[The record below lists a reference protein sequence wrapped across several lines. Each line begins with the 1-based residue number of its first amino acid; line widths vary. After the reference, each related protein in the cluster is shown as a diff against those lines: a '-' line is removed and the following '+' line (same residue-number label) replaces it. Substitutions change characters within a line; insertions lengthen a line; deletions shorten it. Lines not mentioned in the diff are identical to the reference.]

1 MKKLMFTAAVAA
13 AGGLMA
19 IESANTVG
27 FTTADV
33 PKGEFG
39 QLAVQFEKTGG
50 GNATVDQLFK
60 GEITGVEAEFEPT
73 TYVVTSESKQKAA
86 QIQVWTGSEYNYYY
100 YFSNAWDP
108 TLNDGE
114 GGETTGWA
122 DGIIGEIATDT
133 LAPGQA
139 AWVKATT
146 ANTHIVQAGQVYDGS
161 YEKSCPKGEFVMIA
175 NTMPTALDL
184 NDATQIEF
192 AGLTPVAADFDPATF
207 VVTSASKQNA
217 AQIQVWTGSE
227 YVYYY
232 YFSNAWD
239 STLNGGEGGEVTAW
253 ADGIIGE
260 VVADKI
266 PTGQGFWLKAT
277 TSATTVTINK

>member
-13 AGGLMA
+13 AGSLMA

-50 GNATVDQLFK
+50 GNATVDELFK
-60 GEITGVEAEFEPT
+60 GEITGVEAEFDSNYLVT
-73 TYVVTSESKQKAA
+73 TESQRKAA

-108 TLNDGE
+108 SLNNGQ
-114 GGETTGWA
+114 GGETAAWA
-122 DGIIGEIATDT
+122 DGNFGVLASDT
-133 LAPGQA
+133 IAPGQA
-139 AWVKATT
+139 VWVKATT

-161 YEKSCPKGEFVMIA
+161 YEKSCPKGEFIMIA
-175 NTMPTALDL
+175 NTLPTALDI
-184 NDATQIEF
+184 NDASQIEF
-192 AGLTPVAADFDPATF
+192 AGLTPVAADFDSSYL
-207 VVTSASKQNA
+207 VTSESQRNA

-239 STLNGGEGGEVTAW
+239 QSLNGGQGGEITAW
-253 ADGIIGE
+253 ADGNFG
-260 VVADKI
+260 VAVTDKI
-266 PTGQGFWLKAT
+266 PVGQGFWLKAT
-277 TSATTVTINK
+277 TSATTVTVNK

>member
-39 QLAVQFEKTGG
+39 QLAIQFEKTGG
-50 GNATVDQLFK
+50 GNATVDELFK
-60 GEITGVEAEFEPT
+60 GTLTGVVAEFDANYE
-73 TYVVTSESKQKAA
+73 VTSDSLDAA
-86 QIQVWTGSEYNYYY
+86 PQIQVWTGSEYQKYY
-100 YFSNAWDP
+100 YFSNAWDQS
-108 TLNDGE
+108 LNDGQ
-114 GGETTGWA
+114 GGEVAAWA
-122 DGIIGEIATDT
+122 DGLFGLVATDR

-146 ANTHIVQAGQVYDGS
+146 ANAHIVQAGQVYDGS
-161 YEKSCPKGEFVMIA
+161 YEKSCPKGEFIMIA
-175 NTMPTALDL
+175 NTMPAALDL

-192 AGLTPVAADFDPATF
+192 AGLTGVAADFDSNF
-207 VVTSASKQNA
+207 EVTSDSLDA
-217 AQIQVWTGSE
+217 APQIQVWTGSE
-227 YVYYY
+227 YQKYY

-239 STLNGGEGGEVTAW
+239 QSLNEGQGGEVTAW
-253 ADGIIGE
+253 ADGLFGL
-260 VVADKI
+260 VVTDKI
-266 PTGQGFWLKAT
+266 PVGQGFWLKAT
-277 TSATTVTINK
+277 TSATTVTVNK

>member
-1 MKKLMFTAAVAA
+1 MKKVLFTAAVAA

-60 GEITGVEAEFEPT
+60 GEITGVAADFDANWN
-73 TYVVTSESKQKAA
+73 VTSESKQKAA
-86 QIQVWTGSEYNYYY
+86 QIQVWTGSEYNFYY

-108 TLNDGE
+108 SLDNGN
-114 GGETTGWA
+114 GGEVTAWA
-122 DGIIGEIATDT
+122 DGLIGEVATDT

-139 AWVKATT
+139 AWLKATT

-161 YEKSCPKGEFVMIA
+161 YEKSCPKGEFIMIA
-175 NTMPTALDL
+175 NTMPIGLDL

-192 AGLTPVAADFDPATF
+192 AGLTAVAADFDSNWN
-207 VVTSASKQNA
+207 VTSESKQKA

-227 YVYYY
+227 YTFYY

-239 STLNGGEGGEVTAW
+239 PTLDNGNGGEVTAW
-253 ADGIIGE
+253 ADGLIGE

-266 PTGQGFWLKAT
+266 PVGQGFWLKAT
-277 TSATTVTINK
+277 TSATTVTVNK

>member
-50 GNATVDQLFK
+50 GNATVDALFK
-60 GEITGVEAEFEPT
+60 GEITGVAADFDSNYE
-73 TYVVTSESKQKAA
+73 VTSESLNAA
-86 QIQVWTGSEYNYYY
+86 PQIQVWTGSKYNYYY
-100 YFSNAWDP
+100 YFSNAWDQS
-108 TLNDGE
+108 LNNGQ
-114 GGETTGWA
+114 GGETAAWA
-122 DGIIGEIATDT
+122 DGLFGLVATDT
-133 LAPGQA
+133 IAPGQA
-139 AWVKATT
+139 VWVKATT

-161 YEKSCPKGEFVMIA
+161 YEKSCPKGEFIMIA
-175 NTMPTALDL
+175 NTMPTELDL
-184 NDATQIEF
+184 NDSAQIEF
-192 AGLTPVAADFDPATF
+192 SGLTAVAADFDSNF
-207 VVTSASKQNA
+207 EVTSESLNSAP
-217 AQIQVWTGSE
+217 QIQVWTGNK

-239 STLNGGEGGEVTAW
+239 QSLNGGQGGETTAW
-253 ADGIIGE
+253 ADGLFGLA
-260 VVADKI
+260 VTDKI

-277 TSATTVTINK
+277 TSATTVTVNK

>member
-1 MKKLMFTAAVAA
+1 MKKVLFTAAVAA

-60 GEITGVEAEFEPT
+60 GEITGVAADFDSNYEVT
-73 TYVVTSESKQKAA
+73 TESKQSAA
-86 QIQVWTGSEYNYYY
+86 QIQVWTGSEYNLYY

-114 GGETTGWA
+114 GGEVTAWA
-122 DGIIGEIATDT
+122 DGNFGEVATDT
-133 LAPGQA
+133 LAPGQS

-146 ANTHIVQAGQVYDGS
+146 ANAHIVQAGQVYDGS
-161 YEKSCPKGEFVMIA
+161 YEKSCPKGEFIMIA
-175 NTMPTALDL
+175 NTMPVALDL

-192 AGLTPVAADFDPATF
+192 AGLTPVAADFDSNYE
-207 VVTSASKQNA
+207 VTSASKQSA

-227 YVYYY
+227 YVLYY

-239 STLNGGEGGEVTAW
+239 PTLNDGEGGEVTAW
-253 ADGIIGE
+253 ADGNFGE
-260 VVADKI
+260 VVTDKI
-266 PTGQGFWLKAT
+266 PVGQGFWLKAT
-277 TSATTVTINK
+277 TSATTVTVNK

>member
-60 GEITGVEAEFEPT
+60 GEITGVAADFDSNFE
-73 TYVVTSESKQKAA
+73 VTSESKQQAA

-114 GGETTGWA
+114 GGEVAAWA
-122 DGIIGEIATDT
+122 DGIIGEVATDT
-133 LAPGQA
+133 IAPGQA
-139 AWVKATT
+139 IWVKATT

-161 YEKSCPKGEFVMIA
+161 YEKSCPKGEFIMIA

-192 AGLTPVAADFDPATF
+192 AGLTAIAADFDSNF
-207 VVTSASKQNA
+207 EVTSASKQSA

-232 YFSNAWD
+232 YFNNAWD
-239 STLNGGEGGEVTAW
+239 PSLNGGEGAEVTAW

-260 VVADKI
+260 VVIDKI
-266 PTGQGFWLKAT
+266 PVGQGFWLKAT
-277 TSATTVTINK
+277 TSATTVTVNK

>member
-39 QLAVQFEKTGG
+39 QLAIQFEKTGG

-60 GEITGVEAEFEPT
+60 GEITGVEAEFDANW
-73 TYVVTSESKQKAA
+73 YVTSESQQRAS
-86 QIQVWTGSEYNYYY
+86 QIQIWTGSEYKIYY
-100 YFSNAWDP
+100 YFSNAWDQS
-108 TLNDGE
+108 LNDGQ
-114 GGETTGWA
+114 GGETAGWA
-122 DGIIGEIATDT
+122 DGLFGAIATDT
-133 LAPGQA
+133 IAPGQA

-161 YEKSCPKGEFVMIA
+161 YEKSCPKGEFIMIA
-175 NTMPTALDL
+175 NTLPVGLDL
-184 NDATQIEF
+184 NDANQIEF
-192 AGLTPVAADFDPATF
+192 AGLTAVAADFDANWY
-207 VVTSASKQNA
+207 VTSESQQSA

-227 YVYYY
+227 YNIYY
-232 YFSNAWD
+232 YFNNAWD
-239 STLNGGEGGEVTAW
+239 ASLNDGQGGETIGW
-253 ADGIIGE
+253 ADGLFGA
-260 VVADKI
+260 VVTTPI
-266 PTGQGFWLKAT
+266 PVGQGFWLKAT
-277 TSATTVTINK
+277 TSATTVTVNK

>member
-50 GNATVDQLFK
+50 GNAKVGELFQ
-60 GEITGVEAEFEPT
+60 GTITGVAADFDANWN
-73 TYVVTSESKQKAA
+73 VTSESLDAA
-86 QIQVWTGSEYNYYY
+86 PQIQVWTGSEYLKYY
-100 YFSNAWDP
+100 YFSNAWDQS
-108 TLNDGE
+108 LNDGQ
-114 GGETTGWA
+114 GGETAAWA
-122 DGIIGEIATDT
+122 DGLFGAVVNDT

-139 AWVKATT
+139 VWVKATT
-146 ANTHIVQAGQVYDGS
+146 ANTHIIQAGQVYDGS
-161 YEKSCPKGEFVMIA
+161 YEKSCPKGEFIMIA
-175 NTMPTALDL
+175 NTLPTALDL

-192 AGLTPVAADFDPATF
+192 SGLSAVAADFDSNWN
-207 VVTSASKQNA
+207 VTSESLDSA

-227 YVYYY
+227 YQKYY

-239 STLNGGEGGEVTAW
+239 QSLNDGQGGERTAW
-253 ADGIIGE
+253 ADGLFGAVPTE
-260 VVADKI
+260 KI
-266 PTGQGFWLKAT
+266 PVGQGFWVKAT

>member
-50 GNATVDQLFK
+50 GNATVEELFK
-60 GEITGVEAEFEPT
+60 GEITGVAADFDSNYE
-73 TYVVTSESKQKAA
+73 VTSASKQSAA

-108 TLNDGE
+108 SLNNGQ
-114 GGETTGWA
+114 GGETSAWA
-122 DGIIGEIATDT
+122 DGLFGVVATDT
-133 LAPGQA
+133 IAPGQA
-139 AWVKATT
+139 VWVKATT

-161 YEKSCPKGEFVMIA
+161 YEKSCPKGEFIMIA
-175 NTMPTALDL
+175 NTLPTALDI
-184 NDATQIEF
+184 NDAAQIEF
-192 AGLTPVAADFDPATF
+192 SGLTPVAADFDSNYE
-207 VVTSASKQNA
+207 VTSASKQSA

-239 STLNGGEGGEVTAW
+239 PSLNGGQGGETAAW
-253 ADGIIGE
+253 ADGLFG
-260 VVADKI
+260 VVVTDKI
-266 PTGQGFWLKAT
+266 PVGQGFWLKAT
-277 TSATTVTINK
+277 TSATTVTVNK